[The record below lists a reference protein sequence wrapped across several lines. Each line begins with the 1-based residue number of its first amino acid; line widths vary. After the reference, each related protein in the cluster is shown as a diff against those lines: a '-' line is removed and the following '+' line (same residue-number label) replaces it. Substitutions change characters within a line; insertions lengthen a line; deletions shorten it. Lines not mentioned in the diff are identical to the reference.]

1 MTCAISMAGMTSGKI
16 DLTTL
21 DINY

>member
-1 MTCAISMAGMTSGKI
+1 MTCAISMAGMASGKI
-16 DLTTL
+16 DVTTL

>member
-1 MTCAISMAGMTSGKI
+1 MTCAISMVGMTSGKI
-16 DLTTL
+16 DVTTL

>member
-16 DLTTL
+16 DVTTL